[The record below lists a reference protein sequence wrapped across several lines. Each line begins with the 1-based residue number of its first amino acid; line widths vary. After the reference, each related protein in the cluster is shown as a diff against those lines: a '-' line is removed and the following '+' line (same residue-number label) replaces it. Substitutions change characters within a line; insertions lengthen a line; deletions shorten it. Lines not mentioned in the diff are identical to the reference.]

1 MIRRFFGTGLTGAG
15 TFSTCWS
22 ACWAVGR
29 MSGFRRAGDVLPLA
43 VGCCTA
49 FGAKETRRDEVT
61 DVRNVGSQITSG
73 GNLTLESG
81 GEIAFEAVKD
91 LHQESH
97 EKSKSSFVWN
107 SMGGKGNTDETVL
120 QSQLI
125 TQGEIAIKAVEGLKI
140 DIKQIDQK
148 TVSET
153 VDAMVAADP
162 QLAWLKQVEQRGDV
176 DWRRVKEIHDS
187 YKYSHS
193 GLSGGAAI
201 IVAYFT
207 AGAASGLVA
216 SSASTAGLSTAGG
229 SVWAAGTGA
238 SLSGIGWANAAVTAG
253 LTGMASNAAVSTI
266 NNRGNLGAV
275 LKDVTSNDAMRG
287 YVVAG
292 VTAGLTT
299 GGDGWTNTETGTST
313 ALPNSGAVT
322 TVGGLNTWGGVGRFT
337 GNQLLQNGTSTLVD
351 RALGGDSKFSDAL
364 PTSLANAFAAAGFN
378 WVGDKTSV
386 YEWDWK
392 NGSLPKIGLHALMG
406 GSQPRLQV
414 ETSRPVPWRP
424 A

>member
-1 MIRRFFGTGLTGAG
+1 M
-15 TFSTCWS
+15 
-22 ACWAVGR
+22 
-29 MSGFRRAGDVLPLA
+29 
-43 VGCCTA
+43 
-49 FGAKETRRDEVT
+49 
-61 DVRNVGSQITSG
+61 
-73 GNLTLESG
+73 
-81 GEIAFEAVKD
+81 KD

-107 SMGGKGNTDETVL
+107 SMSGKGNTDETVL

-125 TQGEIAIKAVEGLKI
+125 AQGEIAIKAVEGLKI
-140 DIKQIDQK
+140 DVKQIDQK

-187 YKYSHS
+187 FKYSHS
-193 GLSGGAAI
+193 GLGGGAAVIIAI

-216 SSASTAGLSTAGG
+216 SSASTAGLLTAGG
-229 SVWAAGTGA
+229 GVWAAGTGA

-266 NNRGNLGAV
+266 NNINNRGNLGSV
-275 LKDVTSNDAMRG
+275 FKDVTSNDAMRG

-299 GGDGWTNTETGTST
+299 GVFDGWTNTETGTST

-322 TVGGLNTWGGVGRFT
+322 TAGGPNTWGGVGCFT

-351 RALGGDSKFSDAL
+351 RALGGASKFSDAL
-364 PTSLANAFAAAGFN
+364 RTCLANAFAAAGFN
-378 WVGDKTSV
+378 WVGDKASV

-406 GSQPRLQV
+406 GSQPRQQV
-414 ETSRPVPWRP
+414 ETSRLVPWRP

>member
-1 MIRRFFGTGLTGAG
+1 
-15 TFSTCWS
+15 
-22 ACWAVGR
+22 
-29 MSGFRRAGDVLPLA
+29 MS
-43 VGCCTA
+43 
-49 FGAKETRRDEVT
+49 
-61 DVRNVGSQITSG
+61 
-73 GNLTLESG
+73 
-81 GEIAFEAVKD
+81 
-91 LHQESH
+91 
-97 EKSKSSFVWN
+97 
-107 SMGGKGNTDETVL
+107 GKGNTDETVL

-125 TQGEIAIKAVEGLKI
+125 AQGEIAIKAVEGLKI
-140 DIKQIDQK
+140 DVKQIDQK

-187 YKYSHS
+187 FKYSHS
-193 GLSGGAAI
+193 GLGGGAAAIIAIIAI

-216 SSASTAGLSTAGG
+216 SSASTAGLLTAGG
-229 SVWAAGTGA
+229 GVWAAGTGA

-253 LTGMASNAAVSTI
+253 LTGMVSNAAVSTI
-266 NNRGNLGAV
+266 NNWGNIGAV
-275 LKDVTSNDAMRG
+275 LKDVTSNEAMRG

-299 GGDGWTNTETGTST
+299 GVFDGWTNTETGTST
-313 ALPNSGAVT
+313 ALPNSVAVT

-364 PTSLANAFAAAGFN
+364 RT
-378 WVGDKTSV
+378 
-386 YEWDWK
+386 
-392 NGSLPKIGLHALMG
+392 SLPKIGLHALMG

-414 ETSRPVPWRP
+414 ETSIPVPWRP

>member
-1 MIRRFFGTGLTGAG
+1 MQRACQPDSNLPTATARKHSLAMIRRFFGTGLTGAG

-22 ACWAVGR
+22 ACWAAGR

-61 DVRNVGSQITSG
+61 DVRNVGTQITSG

-125 TQGEIAIKAVEGLKI
+125 AQGEIAIKAVEGLKI

-193 GLSGGAAI
+193 GLGGGAAIIIAI

-207 AGAASGLVA
+207 AGAASGLVV

-229 SVWAAGTGA
+229 GVWAAGTGA

-275 LKDVTSNDAMRG
+275 LKDVTSNEAMRG

-299 GGDGWTNTETGTST
+299 GVFDGWTNTETGTST

-364 PTSLANAFAAAGFN
+364 RT
-378 WVGDKTSV
+378 
-386 YEWDWK
+386 
-392 NGSLPKIGLHALMG
+392 SLPKIGLHALMG